1 MRGGRMCYHRG
12 MGKKDKKQN
21 QARPPLLP
29 KPGRSGIPSA
39 PPRVV
44 KRGL

>member
-1 MRGGRMCYHRG
+1 MCYHRG
-12 MGKKDKKQN
+12 MGKKDKDKKQN

-29 KPGRSGIPSA
+29 KPGPSGIPPA
-39 PPRVV
+39 PQRVV